1 MTDNLTDSQR
11 RLLAVLLPAVK
22 REMVE
27 IGDEIKAEIDKLR
40 QEQKERHEQGVHDA
54 ELDRLKQEV
63 KRKALGL
70 LGSIGLTADD
80 LAAWMMRQ
88 DGKRK

>member
-27 IGDEIKAEIDKLR
+27 IGDEIKAEIESCVRNK
-40 QEQKERHEQGVHDA
+40 KRHEQGFMTPNWNVSS
-54 ELDRLKQEV
+54 R
-63 KRKALGL
+63 RSSG
-70 LGSIGLTADD
+70 
-80 LAAWMMRQ
+80 R
-88 DGKRK
+88 R